1 MAGSGQHKGHNFT
14 VTYATENDW
23 PVTSLRV
30 TLRKPLPAG
39 VAVHPRG
46 ASPWSSGR
54 ISSRTAPTGDGAFD
68 KHFTVLADRA
78 GDLRF
83 LGAEVRGAL
92 ESTVASHP
100 GLWLGNDGLVC
111 VERGHLRDRGRLEA
125 LLDELVALAVLV
137 AGASG
142 ESSGA
147 SHRVEVRA
155 EARFESRGDVRG
167 EARAEAE
174 AAAATKRAA
183 MDPGDVQAFIL
194 ACFDRRIASYEVN
207 RRMTAEWLG
216 RRVHGQG
223 TLVRQQALGG
233 HDFDFADL
241 KGLRVEVQV
250 AGPEELAPLVRV
262 ALQVEEGQQ
271 AAVEGFAAGAPV
283 RFDGQIQGANP
294 LLFTLQVVSA
304 TVSAPH

>member
-23 PVTSLRV
+23 PVTSVRV
-30 TLRKPLPAG
+30 TLRKPLPSG

-46 ASPWSSGR
+46 TSPWSSGR
-54 ISSRTAPTGDGAFD
+54 ISSRSAATGDGSFD
-68 KHFTVLADRA
+68 KHFTVLADRP

-92 ESTVASHP
+92 ESAVASHP

-125 LLDELVALAVLV
+125 LLNELVALAVLV
-137 AGASG
+137 AAASG
-142 ESSGA
+142 EPSGA
-147 SHRVEVRA
+147 SRRVEVRA
-155 EARFESRGDVRG
+155 EAHPESRGDVRG

-174 AAAATKRAA
+174 AAAATQRAA

-194 ACFDRRIASYEVN
+194 ACFDRRIASYEVA

-223 TLVRQQALGG
+223 KIVRHMALGG

-250 AGPEELAPLVRV
+250 AGPEDLAPLVRV
-262 ALQVEEGQQ
+262 ALQVEEGQRT
-271 AAVEGFAAGAPV
+271 AVEGLAAGAAV
-283 RFDGQIQGANP
+283 RFDGQILGANP

-304 TVSAPH
+304 TVSASR